1 MVHVVVEGKGLTV
14 REVVAVAREG
24 ASVSLSPDARSK
36 IAAASG
42 FVESLLERDRPVYGV
57 TTGFGKFADV
67 VISPR
72 DGGTA
77 AQPASIPCKRSR
89 RGAA

>member
-24 ASVSLSPDARSK
+24 GERIPVPPMPLEDCRGERVRGIASRARQ
-36 IAAASG
+36 
-42 FVESLLERDRPVYGV
+42 PVYGV

-67 VISPR
+67 VISPPR
-72 DGGTA
+72 DAEALQRNLLLSHA
-77 AQPASIPCKRSR
+77 AE
-89 RGAA
+89 